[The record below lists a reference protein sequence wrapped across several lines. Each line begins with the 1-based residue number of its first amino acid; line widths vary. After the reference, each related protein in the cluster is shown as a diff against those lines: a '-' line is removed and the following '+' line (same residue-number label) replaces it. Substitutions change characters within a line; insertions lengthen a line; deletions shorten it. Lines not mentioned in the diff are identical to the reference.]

1 MSDEGRRLLTTL
13 SNDSEIS
20 GRLTYLLYQKAQLDI
35 SDITFL
41 QSTAVVLMTEYE
53 RNGQYLLIRYA
64 YQILVLVA
72 RRTGYYEGLS
82 DAALRLGFFP
92 VVEKINQIELLQRN
106 ANSFQKYFTSDQI
119 KKIRLEGHSVTQEQW
134 NIFNDILENPR
145 NKTVLIAPTSY
156 GKSELIYKLID
167 RNPEGIS
174 AIVVP
179 TRALLHQVLVEV
191 KDRFPNRKVVTNY
204 QNVKLDTDHNF
215 IIVGTQERVL
225 QFVIAGFVLDNL
237 FIDEAHEIFEF
248 DYGRALTNRSLVT
261 IRTIKLAENRN
272 PNLREYYFSP
282 VIENPENLQIE
293 QGNLPK
299 SYRIRKDMKVW
310 EIYFYQAN
318 GQMEVYDQF
327 LGKFVSGKTYDGH
340 FSFIVDNSHKK
351 NLHFLYRPRFIEAY
365 AGDLF
370 DALPFVE
377 NPSREL
383 LDLINELKSEF
394 NDEFNVA
401 KFLKKGIL
409 YLHGSIPNSIRQYL
423 LLKFRQIDEIQH
435 LVANSVVLAGMNLP
449 IDGIFYISGGGNMA
463 ELKNLIG
470 RVNRLNEVFEPSVLN
485 IDKLVVPVHFV
496 EIQEFPQYKGGSLRS
511 KIEKLRSKSNDRV
524 NNPTLSAANPTES
537 QREPAKEIRRQERIF
552 IDSISQSGVL
562 AALTKSGAQSFLN
575 FTSDGV
581 KKLEVKLESKS
592 SPEDMMG
599 KIYYYFFDMMEYNK
613 DYKPDFNIGRLNNV
627 AARAYYAHFIE
638 NASRFPMNKRIEGM
652 IKSWQKHDVDEN
664 FLIYVGPSFG
674 EVERESPNYGGRPN
688 RVYVPFNNHRSDYN
702 YLVNLSIVKLQI
714 DEDFVDF
721 QIGTLVEA
729 LFTLGAISQ
738 DEYNYYIYGTTD
750 LVGIN
755 LMQAGMTLNVYNFLK
770 QNDQLSNV
778 TQDDFG
784 NYVVNEDLKAFVDQ
798 LTGIKRFEIGQIFN
812 L

>member
-272 PNLREYYFSP
+272 PNLREYYFH
-282 VIENPENLQIE
+282 Q
-293 QGNLPK
+293 
-299 SYRIRKDMKVW
+299 
-310 EIYFYQAN
+310 
-318 GQMEVYDQF
+318 
-327 LGKFVSGKTYDGH
+327 
-340 FSFIVDNSHKK
+340 
-351 NLHFLYRPRFIEAY
+351 
-365 AGDLF
+365 
-370 DALPFVE
+370 
-377 NPSREL
+377 
-383 LDLINELKSEF
+383 
-394 NDEFNVA
+394 
-401 KFLKKGIL
+401 
-409 YLHGSIPNSIRQYL
+409 
-423 LLKFRQIDEIQH
+423 
-435 LVANSVVLAGMNLP
+435 
-449 IDGIFYISGGGNMA
+449 
-463 ELKNLIG
+463 
-470 RVNRLNEVFEPSVLN
+470 
-485 IDKLVVPVHFV
+485 
-496 EIQEFPQYKGGSLRS
+496 
-511 KIEKLRSKSNDRV
+511 
-524 NNPTLSAANPTES
+524 
-537 QREPAKEIRRQERIF
+537 
-552 IDSISQSGVL
+552 
-562 AALTKSGAQSFLN
+562 
-575 FTSDGV
+575 
-581 KKLEVKLESKS
+581 
-592 SPEDMMG
+592 
-599 KIYYYFFDMMEYNK
+599 
-613 DYKPDFNIGRLNNV
+613 
-627 AARAYYAHFIE
+627 
-638 NASRFPMNKRIEGM
+638 
-652 IKSWQKHDVDEN
+652 
-664 FLIYVGPSFG
+664 
-674 EVERESPNYGGRPN
+674 
-688 RVYVPFNNHRSDYN
+688 
-702 YLVNLSIVKLQI
+702 
-714 DEDFVDF
+714 
-721 QIGTLVEA
+721 
-729 LFTLGAISQ
+729 
-738 DEYNYYIYGTTD
+738 
-750 LVGIN
+750 
-755 LMQAGMTLNVYNFLK
+755 
-770 QNDQLSNV
+770 
-778 TQDDFG
+778 
-784 NYVVNEDLKAFVDQ
+784 
-798 LTGIKRFEIGQIFN
+798 
-812 L
+812 